1 MTRSES
7 WELSIWASVL
17 IACTFILFT
26 NATHDHDQQ
35 QVEARTEQAKAP
47 LVPPLN
53 ESKMIEI
60 YERAFYEANGQINR
74 SVEQRHEFAMGA
86 VQTAASRYH
95 QLNQEIAKYDAP

>member
-60 YERAFYEANGQINR
+60 YERSFYDTNNSSYRTVAD
-74 SVEQRHEFAMGA
+74 RHRFAMGA